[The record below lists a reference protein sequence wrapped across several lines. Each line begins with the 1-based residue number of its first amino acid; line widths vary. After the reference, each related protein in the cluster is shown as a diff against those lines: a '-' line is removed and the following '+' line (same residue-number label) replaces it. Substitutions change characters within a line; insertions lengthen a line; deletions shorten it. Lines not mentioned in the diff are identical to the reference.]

1 MANKKFFEL
10 ENAASAVL
18 LLTAAAALL
27 AANIFGNDYANG
39 IKPLV
44 NDYLIAIFFFVVGQ
58 ELRAEL
64 NRSLALPAFAAL
76 GGMVVPAIIFK
87 TLSESPNWVA
97 ALPTDIALVLGV
109 ATILKVSPALRIFL
123 LALALSDDLLS
134 IGLIALRGSLDLL
147 HLLPTV
153 GATILGLVLPLKFSL
168 QRLSDLV
175 IVPLFIFV
183 NLGFEFVAPTSE
195 AWTLAGSRTI
205 GKTVGITLFA
215 FIAIKLGAKT
225 KVSIR
230 EIATGGALAG
240 MGLTVALYL
249 ANTDQVKIGLLI
261 AIILS
266 ALVAAA
272 IAPRNQSPAQ
282 K

>member
-1 MANKKFFEL
+1 M
-10 ENAASAVL
+10 
-18 LLTAAAALL
+18 
-27 AANIFGNDYANG
+27 
-39 IKPLV
+39 
-44 NDYLIAIFFFVVGQ
+44 VGQ